1 MTDNLPP
8 VQELS
13 YEQARDQLVAT
24 VRKLEGGQVP
34 LEDALKMWERGEE
47 LAKHC
52 QAFLDSAMQRL
63 DAAAPQQ
70 VQD

>member
-24 VRKLEGGQVP
+24 VRQLEGGQVP

-52 QAFLDSAMQRL
+52 QAFLDSAKQRL

-70 VQD
+70 PQD